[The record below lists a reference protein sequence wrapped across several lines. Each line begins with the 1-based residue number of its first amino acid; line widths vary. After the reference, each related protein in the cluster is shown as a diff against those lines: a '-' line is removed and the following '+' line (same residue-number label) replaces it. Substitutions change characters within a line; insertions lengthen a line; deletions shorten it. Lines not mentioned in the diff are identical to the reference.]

1 MINLKKNI
9 VNKILIPV
17 LSAILCL
24 VFIAGCSISSKEW
37 FEETIKD
44 YYYYTLPDEAFE
56 GDDFKQI
63 AAKYLDAYS
72 AYYTAEEYKSVLLSN
87 AGSKSGIG
95 LSTSFVA
102 GKGIY
107 VGAVVG
113 NSPAYLSGM
122 RAGEWLVSG
131 SAGGEEVTFTSSK
144 DFSNLVNSAGDGVNI
159 KFTSLDGSIYTCAKS
174 EYTATY
180 AYMASKDNAWVFD
193 DTVTGDSITT
203 KYVPY
208 LPEDTAYIRLSQFY
222 GEAAEEFSQLVK
234 NFNAEGFTSLILD
247 LRSNGGG
254 YVSVM
259 QRIAYA
265 FSGSTKMTAM
275 LARDKYG
282 NEADYRC
289 VKVNSSAA
297 VLSKDT
303 KVYVLAN
310 SSTASA
316 SEALIGAMLCY
327 GSLEMQNIFLS
338 DYSEEYLNWLESS
351 GQQAKTARSYG
362 KGIMQ
367 STYVNDSTKEALK
380 LTTAQIY
387 WPDKST
393 CIHDKGLTVAEGC
406 TPVYAEWQHT
416 KADEELQ
423 RVVEMIKDRN
433 NI

>member
-1 MINLKKNI
+1 MIYLKKNI

-17 LSAILCL
+17 LSVIICIS
-24 VFIAGCSISSKEW
+24 FIAGCSVSSRKW
-37 FEETIKD
+37 FVKTIKEH
-44 YYYYTLPDEAFE
+44 YYYTLPDEAFD
-56 GDDFKQI
+56 GDDFKKI
-63 AAKYLDAYS
+63 AADYLDAYS
-72 AYYTAEEYKSVLLSN
+72 AYYTAEEYINVLLSN

-95 LSTSFVA
+95 ISTSFVA

-107 VGAVVG
+107 VSSVVG

-122 RAGEWLVSG
+122 IAGEWLVSG

-144 DFSNLVNSAGDGVNI
+144 DFTNLVNSAGDGVNI
-159 KFTSLDGSIYTCAKS
+159 SFTSADGNTYTCAKS

-180 AYMASKDNAWVFD
+180 AYMASKDNAWVFG

-203 KYVPY
+203 KHISY
-208 LPEDTAYIRLSQFY
+208 LPENTAYIRLSQFY
-222 GEAAEEFSQLVK
+222 GEAAEEFSQLI
-234 NFNAEGFTSLILD
+234 NDFNAEGFTSLILD

-259 QRIAYA
+259 QRIAYT
-265 FSGSTKMTAM
+265 FSGSTKKTAM

-297 VLSKDT
+297 VLSPET
-303 KVYVLAN
+303 EVYVLAN

-327 GSLEMQNIFLS
+327 GSLEKQNIFLS
-338 DYSEEYLNWLESS
+338 DYSEEYLNWLESI
-351 GQQAKTARSYG
+351 GQERKTARTYG

-367 STYVNDSTKEALK
+367 STFVNDSTKEALK

-387 WPDKST
+387 WPDEST
-393 CIHDKGLTVAEGC
+393 CIHDKGITVAEKC
-406 TPVYAEWQHT
+406 TPVYAEWPHT
-416 KADEELQ
+416 KADKELQ
-423 RVVEMIKDRN
+423 RVVEIINNRN
-433 NI
+433 KI